1 LNQLPEDGDVF
12 EQLTIHTVEGLDG
25 IPADAGPVDE
35 NLALSGEGQDFD
47 EAAVPN
53 MVLQDSELAQL
64 QGRLDSEA
72 VNIVEQPPLHRHHP
86 GEAHQLPMTSIRHT
100 PPNEFNQTQPL
111 LSRLPYHLPKGVSRL
126 CYSQTAWYFIS
137 GLLGTCHEVE

>member
-1 LNQLPEDGDVF
+1 MTRQFRKRFRVRRRALEIWLEFLANNHPGYREFRLNRTTLNQLPEDGDVF

-25 IPADAGPVDE
+25 ISADAGPVDE
-35 NLALSGEGQDFD
+35 NLALSEECQDFD

-86 GEAHQLPMTSIRHT
+86 R
-100 PPNEFNQTQPL
+100 
-111 LSRLPYHLPKGVSRL
+111 
-126 CYSQTAWYFIS
+126 
-137 GLLGTCHEVE
+137 